1 MLIFPNAIFWG
12 VILKIFTIFV
22 PEKASNIDNLPINE
36 YVRTKHLDIHVKSL
50 RRKGVYHDQR
60 TRIIILIGS
69 I

>member
-50 RRKGVYHDQR
+50 HRKGVYHDQI

>member
-36 YVRTKHLDIHVKSL
+36 YVNKALGYSREEFAQ
-50 RRKGVYHDQR
+50 KGGV
-60 TRIIILIGS
+60 S
-69 I
+69 